1 MALQTTPFTAP
12 ILLAGVAYAAFAV
25 YLLRRPSHRKNRGSL
40 IAAWLLLGLGV
51 WLLSYAAQLS
61 VTTLQAKLLF
71 QRLKYVGPAAVPFL
85 WFAYVLTYTGYG
97 EALSRRTWTVLAVP
111 PVLAFGL
118 AVTYPATELMWSS
131 VALRDAGGWIAF
143 TAEHGIGFYA
153 LQVYIYVLFAASV
166 WLLLRKLRSTS
177 GVYRRQTLGLLVG
190 ALIPGVLG
198 FVHVTAP
205 NLVPNLDLPSVAL
218 AVTAVTV
225 AWSVA
230 RDDLFTL
237 EPVAWE
243 TAVQQLDDPV
253 FVLDTDDRVVAA
265 NEAGKALTPEP
276 VGTQAGDSLGRVL
289 EEPVWTD
296 VGDHECDGYTDD
308 THHVYDV
315 SVSAV
320 ERDHTRLG
328 RVVVVRDVTER
339 HDREER
345 LEEFATVVSHDL
357 RNPLNVAVGHLEL
370 GQEAGDD
377 AHFEEAEDALH
388 RMEDIIDDLLTLA
401 RQGETELEREAVSLE
416 VAARTA
422 WSAVETADVTLHL
435 AGERTVQADRTA
447 LLRLLENLF
456 RNSVE
461 HAGEGVTVT
470 VGTTDSGFYVV
481 DDGPGIPSDE
491 RDSVFEQ
498 GYTTSEDGTGFGLAI
513 VEEVAEAH
521 GWTISLAESDAGGAR
536 FEFDVE

>member
-1 MALQTTPFTAP
+1 MAFQTTPFTAP

-25 YLLRRPSHRKNRGSL
+25 YLLRRPANRKSRGSR
-40 IAAWLLLGLGV
+40 IAAWLLLGLAV

-61 VTTLQAKLLF
+61 VTSLEAKLLL
-71 QRLKYVGPAAVPFL
+71 QRLKYVGPTAVPLL

-97 EALSRRTWTVLAVP
+97 DVISRRAWAALSVP
-111 PVLAFGL
+111 PVVAFGL
-118 AVTYPATELMWSS
+118 AVTYPATKLMWSS
-131 VALRDAGGWIAF
+131 VGLRNAGGWVAF
-143 TAEHGIGFYA
+143 TTEHAVGFYA
-153 LQVYIYVLFAASV
+153 LQVYIYALFAGSV
-166 WLLLRKLRSTS
+166 WLLLRKLRATS

-198 FVHVTAP
+198 LVHVAEVD
-205 NLVPNLDLPSVAL
+205 LVPNLDLPSVAL
-218 AVTAVTV
+218 AVTAATV

-265 NEAGKALTPEP
+265 NEAGRVLAPEP
-276 VGTQAGDSLGRVL
+276 VGTQATDSLGSVL
-289 EEPVWTD
+289 ERPVWTE
-296 VGDHECDGYTDD
+296 VGDHETDGYAGGE
-308 THHVYDV
+308 HHVCEV

-345 LEEFATVVSHDL
+345 LEEFASVVSHDL

-370 GQEAGDD
+370 GRETGDE

-388 RMEDIIDDLLTLA
+388 RMEDIIEDLLTLA
-401 RQGETELEREAVSLE
+401 RQGEAELDREAVSLE
-416 VAARTA
+416 AAARTA
-422 WSAVETADVTLHL
+422 WSAVETTDVTLETP
-435 AGERTVQADRTA
+435 GDRTLQADRTA
-447 LLRLLENLF
+447 VLRLLENLF
-456 RNSVE
+456 RNAVE
-461 HAGEGVTVT
+461 HGGADVTVT
-470 VGTTDSGFYVV
+470 VGTTASGFYVA
-481 DDGPGIPSDE
+481 DDGPGIPPDE
-491 RDSVFEQ
+491 RATVFEQ
-498 GYTTSEDGTGFGLAI
+498 GYTTSEEGTGFGLAI
-513 VEEVAEAH
+513 VKEVAEAH
-521 GWTISLAESDAGGAR
+521 GWTVSLTESEAGGTR
-536 FEFDVE
+536 FDFDIE